1 MENLHTYIEIGLACL
16 SGISTIIYFVVV
28 FTRANKEKKIEM
40 LKNAMLGMME
50 EAEKFKNYTAEEK
63 KQYVFT
69 RAKEFILDQKLKFSD
84 SQLSSVIERQIE
96 FSNNVNVNKG
106 KK

>member
-28 FTRANKEKKIEM
+28 FTKASKEKKIEM

-69 RAKEFILDQKLKFSD
+69 RAKEFILEQKLKFSD